1 MTPQQISQLKTKY
14 EVPQNQPFKY
24 VLAHLIWAISSRVLC
39 DSKTLLCQSVCPSIL
54 PSIGLLIHLSV
65 GRSVRP
71 SVHPSVGPSVHWS
84 IRLSIHPSICWSVR
98 PSVHLSVHPSIRL
111 LIHLST
117 NPSVRP
123 SIIKIRHNPLLCH
136 CIQLHPARTG
146 HHHAGSLR
154 RSLVEIF
161 QLGRQTRAGHPR
173 ARHDSKL
180 AKLSSVLAPPS
191 SSVGQLNT
199 SSLQY
204 QRKRNKHTNGPMDQ
218 QTDGWVYK
226 PFIYMQ

>member
-14 EVPQNQPFKY
+14 EVPQNRPFEY

-39 DSKTLLCQSVCPSIL
+39 DSRTLLCQSVCPSIH
-54 PSIGLLIHLSV
+54 PSIGLFIHLSV

-71 SVHPSVGPSVHWS
+71 SVHPPVGPSVHWS
-84 IRLSIHPSICWSVR
+84 IRLSIQPSICWSVR
-98 PSVHLSVHPSIRL
+98 PSVRLSVHPSIYQ
-111 LIHLST
+111 
-117 NPSVRP
+117 
-123 SIIKIRHNPLLCH
+123 SISSSINHEIRYNPLLCH

-146 HHHAGSLR
+146 HHHAGALR

-161 QLGRQTRAGHPR
+161 QFGRQTRAGHPR
-173 ARHDSKL
+173 ARHNSKL
-180 AKLSSVLAPPS
+180 AKLSSVLAPSS

-226 PFIYMQ
+226 LFIYMQ